1 MQFEE
6 EEGKNCEKCVDSSS
20 QQTNKSRLF
29 RQGHWWVEGG
39 GVMLSHLTQGGV
51 LMFSTGQMLLSAES
65 N

>member
-6 EEGKNCEKCVDSSS
+6 EEGKNCEKFVDSSS
-20 QQTNKSRLF
+20 QEQTVQTGTL
-29 RQGHWWVEGG
+29 VGG